1 MIEHFPI
8 SVRLFRLGL
17 INFYRSK
24 GQGLCNLH
32 CSHVAAYYFHLDDLY
47 MGTKS

>member
-8 SVRLFRLGL
+8 PDRLFRLGL

-32 CSHVAAYYFHLDDLY
+32 CSHVAAYYFHLDDLQ
-47 MGTKS
+47 MRAKS